1 MYKITVAEFRGYKRL
16 IIHNVQK
23 GNYFYIFDVDFHP
36 IFQQTYAE
44 LIVSLEDNAE
54 KFFSFGDCEEACG
67 RIVERLCGYL
77 EGIVPVDYYEY
88 YSTFTVS
95 NESIEDASRNIK
107 I

>member
-16 IIHNVQK
+16 IIQNVAK
-23 GNYFYIFDVDFHP
+23 ANYFYIFDVDFHP
-36 IFQQTYAE
+36 IFQQDFAE

-54 KFFSFGDCEEACG
+54 KFFSFEDCEEACG

-95 NESIEDASRNIK
+95 NESIQDALNNTK

>member
-16 IIHNVQK
+16 IVQNVTK
-23 GNYFYIFDVDFHP
+23 AHYFYVFDVDFHP
-36 IFQQTYAE
+36 IFQQDFAE

-54 KFFSFGDCEEACG
+54 KFFSFEDCEEACG
-67 RIVERLCGYL
+67 KIVERLCGYL

-95 NESIEDASRNIK
+95 NESIEDASRDIK